1 MIKLS
6 HEKEGMYSILEHGT
20 IAVCIMEQLP
30 LISQMAMFRAIK
42 GLRARLGPSWNIYRR
57 LEERMCSIMELKAIG
72 FKYLARGVP
81 ASLFAKTCISVLSAF
96 HSSQRIY
103 LSCALVSFA
112 LCNTDCQIA
121 RWARKLRPGRFTNL
135 DLFYYVEPF
144 RCPSGCCAPMVLP
157 NQRPYNLLFR
167 YLQGEMNPNRNYAAV
182 RPHDN
187 DLRHELR
194 LPYGTEAKVIFLQ
207 EGEEVSTTWPIFG
220 ATQIR
225 LTDPTSLL
233 HTCVQKKRKKKKAKV

>member
-1 MIKLS
+1 
-6 HEKEGMYSILEHGT
+6 
-20 IAVCIMEQLP
+20 
-30 LISQMAMFRAIK
+30 
-42 GLRARLGPSWNIYRR
+42 
-57 LEERMCSIMELKAIG
+57 MELKAIG

-81 ASLFAKTCISVLSAF
+81 ASLFAKTCLSVLSAF

-103 LSCALVSFA
+103 LSCELVSFA
-112 LCNTDCQIA
+112 LCKTDRQIA
-121 RWARKLRPGRFTNL
+121 RWARKLRPGRFMNL
-135 DLFYYVEPF
+135 DLFYYYVEPF
-144 RCPSGCCAPMVLP
+144 RCISGCCAPMVLP

-167 YLQGEMNPNRNYAAV
+167 YLQGEMNSNRNYAAV

-194 LPYGTEAKVIFLQ
+194 LPYGTESDVIFLQ

-225 LTDPTSLL
+225 VADPTSLL
-233 HTCVQKKRKKKKAKV
+233 RKCVQKKRKKKRPRFNIINK